1 MSGEKQIHHPV
12 PNVQDGD
19 PWDSQQLPKSSWT
32 KALRAVAD
40 NITAIKGHHKPKS
53 VTFHKAGEKPN
64 TQLYAKSVLLTSATD

>member
-1 MSGEKQIHHPV
+1 MSGEKHIHYPV

-19 PWDSQQLPKSSWT
+19 PQQLPKSSWT

-40 NITAIKGHHKPKS
+40 SITTIKGQHKPKS

-64 TQLYAKSVLLTSATD
+64 TQLYAKSVLLTSATE